1 MLYGNDV
8 ATTHVVVYMLLY
20 SSSTIDENNQSAHI
34 CMNHAKTLTTVKTQ
48 KLLRRIKDLGG
59 RIFTT
64 TSAVQAQKKI
74 CLTLSHWLKTTH
86 VARVFYLVLICTCF
100 WLDVNRY
107 TCFWH
112 LPLFISSTATCL
124 YTN

>member
-64 TSAVQAQKKI
+64 TSAVQAQKIYMFNAFSLAKNN
-74 CLTLSHWLKTTH
+74 
-86 VARVFYLVLICTCF
+86 ARGTRFLLGFNMYLFL
-100 WLDVNRY
+100 
-107 TCFWH
+107 
-112 LPLFISSTATCL
+112 A
-124 YTN
+124 